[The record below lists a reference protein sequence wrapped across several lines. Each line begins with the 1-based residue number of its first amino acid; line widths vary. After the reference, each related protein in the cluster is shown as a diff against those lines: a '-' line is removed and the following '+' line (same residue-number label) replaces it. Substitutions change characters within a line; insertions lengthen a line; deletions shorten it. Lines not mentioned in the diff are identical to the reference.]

1 LDGVEALGYPY
12 SEPMTIRP
20 FPPET
25 LPLPRATGAAPS
37 RPPFWLLVGS
47 VAVRGAFSAVIA
59 AMPAGRHARGR
70 KSPAWTASERA
81 H

>member
-1 LDGVEALGYPY
+1 
-12 SEPMTIRP
+12 MTIRP
-20 FPPET
+20 YPPEAF
-25 LPLPRATGAAPS
+25 PLAPTVAARAC
-37 RPPFWLLVGS
+37 PPFWLLVAS
-47 VAVRGAFSAVIA
+47 VVVRGAVSGAIA